1 MVDTVAVTC
10 NANQWTV
17 VATAKAYALLKPR
30 LAANDIPRDFYLA
43 IATALPTS
51 TPPTAG
57 TDWIEVD
64 YQSYGFLIDG
74 MTTETVYV
82 YPKGSDV
89 LVMEV
94 LRG

>member
-10 NANQWTV
+10 NAGAWTV

-43 IATALPTS
+43 VAASAPVSAPPTS
-51 TPPTAG
+51 G

-82 YPKGSDV
+82 YPKGSDN